1 MKPIL
6 YPLLAAATATAFAAE
21 PAPKPRN
28 VLMILCDD
36 MGAMEPG
43 CYGNITRN
51 LTPNI
56 DALARTGVRFATF
69 FATPVCTPSR
79 VALMTGKY
87 GIHTGHLNMSDQA
100 GGKGHYNLAT
110 DEYTFGQMFHDAGYA
125 TAMAGKWQLSG
136 RGETLIRDCGFDE
149 YMAWIYKVNLA
160 PGVKYQ
166 GGYFPPKTTKT
177 SRYWH
182 PGIMTNGKHIPT
194 TETDYG
200 PDMYSGFIMDFIKR
214 QAAAGKPF
222 FAYYPMALVHS
233 PWCPTPDHPDVKV
246 DSQEA
251 FRANVEYADKIVGRL
266 IDTLVKAGVRDNTL
280 VVFCGDNGTQLRGKL
295 TVTEWGPRTPCIIN
309 LPGLVQ
315 QGKVSGAMVDIPDIT
330 ATLLDYAGIHPRN
343 AADLDGISL
352 MPLLTGKTNKTR
364 EFAVSYYGQY
374 RIIRDAHWVLE
385 GNKDGA
391 FGDLYYCADL
401 RSGIGY
407 KHITDFT
414 DPAAKAA
421 RERFEKFLATHAGAT
436 NMTDKDKD
444 WFTNFVTKNGQKL
457 QINLQ
462 KIYNGV
468 PPEKGPN
475 PPDDGDRPD
484 DTED

>member
-1 MKPIL
+1 
-6 YPLLAAATATAFAAE
+6 
-21 PAPKPRN
+21 
-28 VLMILCDD
+28 MILCDD

-43 CYGNITRN
+43 CYGNITHN

-56 DALARTGVRFATF
+56 DALARTGVRFSTF

-87 GIHTGHLNMSDQA
+87 GIHTGHLNMADQA
-100 GGKGHYNLAT
+100 GGKGRGYDLSK

-182 PGIMTNGKHIPT
+182 PGIMVNGKHIAT

-200 PDMYSGFIMDFIKR
+200 PDMYSAFIIDFIKR
-214 QAAAGKPF
+214 EAAAGKPF

-266 IDTLVKAGVRDNTL
+266 IATLEQAGVRDNTL

-309 LPGLVQ
+309 LPGTVQ

-330 ATLLDYAGIHPRN
+330 ATLLDYANIHPRN

-385 GNKDGA
+385 GNKDES

-407 KHITDFT
+407 KRITDFT
-414 DPAAKAA
+414 APAAKAA
-421 RERFEKFLATHAGAT
+421 RARFEKFIADHAGTT
-436 NMTDKDKD
+436 NMTAEDKT
-444 WFTNFVTKNGQKL
+444 WFTNFVTKNGQRL
-457 QINLQ
+457 QQNLQ
-462 KIYNGV
+462 KIYNNI
-468 PPEKGPN
+468 PPEKTPN
-475 PPDDGDRPD
+475 PPASGAPPDD